1 MAGRIAKPFIEK
13 LLARVDIV
21 DVIGQAVTLKKAG
34 RDFQGLCPFHNEKTP
49 SFTVSP
55 EKQFYHC
62 FGCGVH
68 GSSIGFLMNHG
79 GLSFG
84 DAVQELASRSGLEI
98 EYEGG
103 IEVPRQDFA
112 ALYAVLT
119 DAQRLYARQ
128 LREHPTH
135 ARAVDY
141 LKHRGLTGE
150 IAKRFGI
157 GYAPTAGT
165 RC

>member
-79 GLSFG
+79 GLSFS
-84 DAVQELASRSGLEI
+84 DAVQDLASRSGLEI

-103 IEVPRQDFA
+103 IE
-112 ALYAVLT
+112 AL
-119 DAQRLYARQ
+119 ARI
-128 LREHPTH
+128 LHPSMRCSLMPSDSTRASCANIRR
-135 ARAVDY
+135 ARAPS
-141 LKHRGLTGE
+141 
-150 IAKRFGI
+150 II
-157 GYAPTAGT
+157 
-165 RC
+165 